1 VRHLPVILGAIALLL
16 LLGLGHAQSPAG
28 STAASG
34 FSFPYKKAGKT
45 VALFTG
51 SEHKP
56 LSVTVVKVKDF
67 RLETYTSE
75 GVPNLQGAA
84 PECVLD
90 LSTRQITSEG
100 PVSITQAGGAFT
112 LSGVGFQWDQEAER
126 LVLSNRV
133 HATFRLSTRSS
144 SLLTRP

>member
-1 VRHLPVILGAIALLL
+1 MRYLPFILGAVAL
-16 LLGLGHAQSPAG
+16 LLGLGHAQSPTA
-28 STAASG
+28 STGVSG
-34 FSFPYKKAGKT
+34 FSFPYRKGGKT

-67 RLETYTSE
+67 RLETYSGE

-84 PECVLD
+84 PECILD

-133 HATFRLSTRSS
+133 HATFRLTTRSS
-144 SLLTRP
+144 SLLSRP

>member
-1 VRHLPVILGAIALLL
+1 MRSLPFILGAVALFLV
-16 LLGLGHAQSPAG
+16 LGHAQSPTTPA
-28 STAASG
+28 TASG

-67 RLETYTSE
+67 RLETYTTE
-75 GVPNLQGAA
+75 GVPNLQGSA

-90 LSTRQITSEG
+90 LSTRQITSDG

-144 SLLTRP
+144 SLLSRP